1 MDTEP
6 VDPAVQAFEALR
18 TEIAVLSAEITLAL
32 AEQRAI
38 TAKPAPDYDLT
49 LGRIAKQLAE
59 LTTRVAAVEG
69 KPALAFTAQ
78 SFGTELGSI
87 MRQEAGLARITLYQA
102 MEAAREQADELRKVA
117 VDRVLSR
124 SAWWWRVAGGAA
136 FGTVLGVM
144 ACFGAVAAFPKQ
156 AGGWIVTAIIGN
168 GGPWQ
173 AGQTLLRTSD
183 PASYERLV
191 RLSNACGDQSTE
203 LCEAAIAVRT
213 IPPLPNQA
221 PPASI
226 APRGGPSAKQ

>member
-38 TAKPAPDYDLT
+38 AAKPVPDYDLT

-102 MEAAREQADELRKVA
+102 MEAARGAGPTSCGRWQSTGFCPARLGGGGWPA
-117 VDRVLSR
+117 VPR
-124 SAWWWRVAGGAA
+124 SA
-136 FGTVLGVM
+136 
-144 ACFGAVAAFPKQ
+144 
-156 AGGWIVTAIIGN
+156 
-168 GGPWQ
+168 
-173 AGQTLLRTSD
+173 
-183 PASYERLV
+183 
-191 RLSNACGDQSTE
+191 
-203 LCEAAIAVRT
+203 LCLA
-213 IPPLPNQA
+213 
-221 PPASI
+221 
-226 APRGGPSAKQ
+226 